1 MRISDWSSDVCSSDL
16 AEAHEV
22 ARWLRREEVGRAGLD
37 DDAGAERLAGQ
48 DVGVEALRP
57 LQPYTRSAAGWP
69 RQELRQVAL
78 QGLAHHLPAG
88 AEIALLAVDQRVVV
102 SAGDA
107 KRQGALVFGVGLG
120 AHP

>member
-16 AEAHEV
+16 
-22 ARWLRREEVGRAGLD
+22 LD

-57 LQPYTRSAAGWP
+57 LQPYTRSAAGRP

-78 QGLAHHLPAG
+78 QPRPHGLPARP
-88 AEIALLAVDQRVVV
+88 EVALQAVDRKSVGEGKSV
-102 SAGDA
+102 SARVDTGCHRLI
-107 KRQGALVFGVGLG
+107 KKTKT
-120 AHP
+120 